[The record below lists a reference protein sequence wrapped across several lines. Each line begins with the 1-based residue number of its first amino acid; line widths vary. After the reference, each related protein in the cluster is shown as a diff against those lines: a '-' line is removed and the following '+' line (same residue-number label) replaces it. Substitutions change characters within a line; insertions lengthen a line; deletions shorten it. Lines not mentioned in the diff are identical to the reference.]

1 MEFVYVYMPN
11 GGEWEDFEIYLTEE
25 DAMEATRRNKNSRA
39 ELFKKEGKKYVP
51 TYLYLVDGKQVSN
64 T

>member
-1 MEFVYVYMPN
+1 MEFVYLLIPN

-39 ELFKKEGKKYVP
+39 ELFKKQGAKYVP
-51 TYLYLVDGKQVSN
+51 TYTTIVNGERV
-64 T
+64 